1 MLARLPRIRE
11 EGEQMAQ
18 ATGILRASASS
29 AGARTLW
36 IGLNTIFL
44 RECAVIARFWS
55 VTLAPPVMTT
65 LLYFAVFG
73 GILGKRIG
81 SFGGVDYLHYVA
93 PGLIALWVVPYAF
106 GHSASG
112 FLGARFFKFIEEI
125 LVSPLPAWT
134 VMVGYVM
141 GGVMRGFLVGAAA
154 AITTLLIVH
163 LHVRSALITIV
174 ALTLAA
180 LVSSLAGF
188 ITGLFAKSFE
198 QVQMIQG
205 SILTPLMFFGGV
217 FNPVSMLPDWAQRLS
232 LANPMLYMV
241 NAVRYGLLGVSD
253 LPVGLTLPVMCAAA
267 IALFLVAMKLLAR
280 GKGVRD

>member
-1 MLARLPRIRE
+1 
-11 EGEQMAQ
+11 MAQ
-18 ATGILRASASS
+18 AAGIFRASGGPAD
-29 AGARTLW
+29 ARKLW

-65 LLYFAVFG
+65 ILYFAVFG

-81 SFGGVDYLHYVA
+81 SFGGVDYLHYMA
-93 PGLIALWVVPYAF
+93 PGLIALWVIPYAF

-112 FLGARFFKFIEEI
+112 FLGSKFFKYIEEI
-125 LVSPLPAWT
+125 LVSPLPAW
-134 VMVGYVM
+134 VVLLGYVM

-154 AITTLLIVH
+154 AVTTLVILH
-163 LHVRSALITIV
+163 LHVRSVVITVAALS
-174 ALTLAA
+174 LGA
-180 LVSSLAGF
+180 LVSSLGGF
-188 ITGLFAKSFE
+188 ITGLFARSFE

-217 FNPVSMLPDWAQRLS
+217 FNPVSMLPDWAQKLS

-253 LPVGLTLPVMCAAA
+253 VPVGLTLSAMCAVAIVLFAVAA
-267 IALFLVAMKLLAR
+267 KLVAR
-280 GKGVRD
+280 GQGIRE